1 MHDKM
6 NRQQREIELSGI
18 GEVIANLIQERDK
31 MAQVL
36 DSHSLDEAASDWYK
50 GMIVQVDKGIEE
62 AEATIIEVSKKLQLL
77 YHSVSI

>member
-6 NRQQREIELSGI
+6 NKQQREIELSGI
-18 GEVIANLIQERDK
+18 GEVIDNLIQERDK

-36 DSHSLDEAASDWYK
+36 DSHSLDEAASDRYK